1 MLNVALACCH
11 GRQDYPTPGD
21 VMLTSLSIRD
31 VVLIEALDLSFHDGF
46 TALTGETGAGKSIL
60 LDSLGLAMGER
71 ANAGLV
77 RAGAAEA
84 RVSACFEAPA
94 GHAVFT
100 LLSEQG
106 MPADTTDP
114 IVLRRVISREG
125 RSRAWV
131 NDQPVGLALLRGIAT
146 SLIEI
151 QGQHEQMG
159 LADPATHRGLLDA
172 SNIPTALTDSVST
185 AFALWKERA
194 AELAAAQRAL
204 DEAAREEEWLR
215 HTVDELT
222 ALAPQPDEE
231 ENLARQR
238 HSLQQAERRNEAVAA
253 ALAELTPRDRRT
265 AAPATA
271 LRAAGRALHRLL
283 PAPGNNTARQANE
296 TASAEQDSALAEA
309 QASEALAT
317 EALAALE
324 NAENALAEAENLL
337 SRLSAETDANPRM
350 LEETEERLFSLRTMA
365 RKHGVAVDAL
375 ADLLA
380 TLSARLAGLES
391 GVQHL
396 HALREAVTA
405 AQAAYQTHATALT
418 AARERAARAL
428 EQAVSRELKPLRLE
442 KARFVVEIQPLP
454 QEQWSRQGMEQ
465 VAFLI
470 AANPGQ
476 PAGPLARVA
485 SGGEL
490 SRLMLALKLVLAGQS
505 GIGTLIF
512 DEIDA
517 GVGGAT
523 AAAIGERL
531 RRLAGKVQVLAV
543 THSPQVAASAHAH
556 LRIGKKT
563 QNGQTVTHATP
574 LSTTERTEE
583 IARMLAGDTITD
595 AARAAA
601 ASLLGQ
607 T

>member
-1 MLNVALACCH
+1 MSNVALAH
-11 GRQDYPTPGD
+11 RHSRQEYPTPDD

-71 ANAGLV
+71 ASAGLV

-94 GHAVFT
+94 DHAVFT
-100 LLSEQG
+100 LLNEQG
-106 MPADTTDP
+106 IPADTTDP

-125 RSRAWV
+125 RSRAWI
-131 NDQPVGLALLRGIAT
+131 NDQPVGLTLLRGIAT

-172 SNIPTALTDSVST
+172 SNVPPALTDSVAK
-185 AFALWKERA
+185 AFAIWKERA
-194 AELAAAQRAL
+194 AELATTQRAL
-204 DEAAREEEWLR
+204 AEAAREEEWLR
-215 HTVDELT
+215 HTVDELA

-231 ENLARQR
+231 ESLARQR
-238 HSLQQAERRNEAVAA
+238 HGLQQAERRNEAVAA

-283 PAPGNNTARQANE
+283 PAPGSNWQTDS
-296 TASAEQDSALAEA
+296 TSSTVLDSA
-309 QASEALAT
+309 QADAHTSEALAT
-317 EALAALE
+317 EALTALE

-337 SRLSAETDANPRM
+337 SRLATETDANPRM
-350 LEETEERLFSLRTMA
+350 LEETEERLFALRTMA
-365 RKHGVAVDAL
+365 RKHNVAVDAL

-380 TLSARLAGLES
+380 TLAARLAGLES
-391 GVQHL
+391 GAQHL
-396 HALREAVTA
+396 HALKEAVAA
-405 AQAAYQTHATALT
+405 AQTAYQTHAAALT
-418 AARERAARAL
+418 TARTQAARAL

-442 KARFVVEIQPLP
+442 KARFVVEIQALP

-465 VAFLI
+465 VTFLI

-531 RRLAGKVQVLAV
+531 RRLAGTVQVLAV

>member
-1 MLNVALACCH
+1 
-11 GRQDYPTPGD
+11 
-21 VMLTSLSIRD
+21 MLTSLSIRD
-31 VVLIEALDLSFHDGF
+31 VVLIEALDLSFHEGF

-71 ANAGLV
+71 ASAGLV

-94 GHAVFT
+94 GHPVFA

-106 MPADTTDP
+106 MATDTTDP

-131 NDQPVGLALLRGIAT
+131 NDQPVGLTLLRNIAT

-159 LADPATHRGLLDA
+159 LADPATHRALLDA
-172 SNIPTALTDSVST
+172 SNIPTRLTDSVAA
-185 AFALWKERA
+185 AFVLWKERA
-194 AELAAAQRAL
+194 AELAAARRAL
-204 DEAAREEEWLR
+204 EEAAREEEWLR
-215 HTVDELT
+215 HTVDELN

-231 ENLARQR
+231 ETLARQR

-283 PAPGNNTARQANE
+283 PAPGNATRQAENMD
-296 TASAEQDSALAEA
+296 TAEPDSTQTEA
-309 QASEALAT
+309 QISEALAT
-317 EALAALE
+317 EALCALE

-337 SRLSAETDANPRM
+337 SRLAAETDANPRM
-350 LEETEERLFSLRTMA
+350 LEETEERLFALRTMA
-365 RKHGVAVDAL
+365 RKHGIAVDAL

-380 TLSARLAGLES
+380 TLAARLAGLES

-396 HALREAVTA
+396 HALKEAVAT

-418 AARERAARAL
+418 AARQQAARTL

-465 VAFLI
+465 VTFLI

-531 RRLAGKVQVLAV
+531 RRLAGAVQVLAV